1 MVDIIGVLFL
11 TGLNL
16 VLLVRYGNDENT
28 GK

>member
-1 MVDIIGVLFL
+1 MADIIGVLFL